1 MADSPRSS
9 HNSHDTTRE
18 PIVLTPRYDEET
30 DSFVFTRPDD
40 PDPEGPAAFAA
51 GSTVDAHDV
60 ELVPG
65 HSPSLVRLGESPEDA
80 SDGGTHQRI
89 PLSRLPQE
97 RMASGERASWNEVR
111 SMIEDMERNDGPDVE
126 LVPGGGFVRS
136 DSSGSSQEISRI
148 PQERMAAINPGP
160 SRADIDLLSRLDPHN
175 VEKWQPVV
183 TSFLTGWRFQM
194 QPPCSGQLP
203 FVFFAFRSPSDGN
216 AFRITPIRPNLDNV
230 ISHKKHM
237 YSVKVGGQSVSV
249 LCGPGGRSAADVAE
263 VRTHAAKWMA
273 YTSLR
278 MAGKKPRF
286 SR

>member
-1 MADSPRSS
+1 MAASPRSS

-18 PIVLTPRYDEET
+18 PIVLTPQYDEET

-40 PDPEGPAAFAA
+40 PVSGGESVLD
-51 GSTVDAHDV
+51 VRDV

-65 HSPSLVRLGESPEDA
+65 QSPALVHLAESPE
-80 SDGGTHQRI
+80 GQRI

-97 RMASGERASWNEVR
+97 RMASGEQAASWEDVR
-111 SMIEDMERNDGPDVE
+111 SMIEEMERNNGPDVE

-136 DSSGSSQEISRI
+136 DSSGVSQEISKI

-160 SRADIDLLSRLDPHN
+160 TQTDIDLLSRLDPHN

-183 TSFLTGWRFQM
+183 TSFLTGWKFQM

-249 LCGPGGRSAADVAE
+249 LCGPGGRSAADLAE

-278 MAGKKPRF
+278 MAGRKPRF